1 MAKLPEVRPAVHDA
15 FMEGMC
21 VVQWGDTK
29 CYCGIVLDMSYHKT
43 SACQYFWRVHTYAT
57 DALLAKLYDGKYE
70 LFRFIGKELQRDTAD
85 LHYELLTT
93 NADLV
98 LSNKPTDMTALSP
111 CHQEEADTQ
120 MMLHLYHAA
129 GQGHSKAFLRTVDSD
144 VVVLAINIFH
154 QLRLSALWIG
164 YGIGKTCKDIP
175 IHHISQI
182 KCLDLNIVKCCPS
195 SMLSRGTI

>member
-1 MAKLPEVRPAVHDA
+1 MLYNGVIRSAT
-15 FMEGMC
+15 
-21 VVQWGDTK
+21 VVG
-29 CYCGIVLDMSYHKT
+29 LDMVAVTHIIKPQRASIFGEYTHN
-43 SACQYFWRVHTYAT
+43 YAT

-70 LFRFIGKELQRDTAD
+70 LFRFICKELQWDTAD

-93 NADLV
+93 NADIV

-111 CHQEEADTQ
+111 CQQEEADTR

-129 GQGHSKAFLRTVDSD
+129 GQGHSKAFLTTVDSD

-154 QLRLSALWIG
+154 QLRLSALWMG

-195 SMLSRGTI
+195 SMLSQGVI

>member
-1 MAKLPEVRPAVHDA
+1 MWYSSRY
-15 FMEGMC
+15 GSSY
-21 VVQWGDTK
+21 T
-29 CYCGIVLDMSYHKT
+29 YHKP
-43 SACQYFWRVHTYAT
+43 SACQYVWQVHTYAT
-57 DALLAKLYDGKYE
+57 DALLAKLYDGKY
-70 LFRFIGKELQRDTAD
+70 FGVISVHYSKELQRDTAD

-111 CHQEEADTQ
+111 CQQEEADTR

-164 YGIGKTCKDIP
+164 
-175 IHHISQI
+175 
-182 KCLDLNIVKCCPS
+182 
-195 SMLSRGTI
+195 